1 MSESYVLL
9 AHYVIKL
16 MISLSSVSL
25 VGSVFVVVIYFS
37 NKKKLVNFSFTLMLC
52 IGLSELMN
60 SLAHI
65 FSFNLLGQKD
75 NKPRNETLCKAQR
88 FILLATDLC
97 TMTFISLLS
106 YWIYQRLKF
115 NNYTLESNKKK
126 VITFSFI
133 IPVIISSIFCI
144 TQQNIKEQKDEV
156 YYSIY
161 SPQCWLERKNQV
173 LPSIYYLIYS
183 LVNIYLIFI
192 IFQFRRFIK
201 KEIENGTSDKA
212 ELLQSWEKMYKYSFI
227 NVMNWTI
234 AFFQRVF
241 VMRIG
246 DLLEL
251 KNSLRI
257 AAFLMVAYVIFMS
270 LRGFFFFLIFLDS
283 TKVKD
288 LIDNL
293 YAQIKAIV
301 GLPEETRTTLS
312 QNELP
317 QDEEDDEK
325 EKEKSRTSTEY
336 VSMDK

>member
-1 MSESYVLL
+1 MSESYVLQ
-9 AHYVIKL
+9 ADYVIKL

-25 VGSVFVVVIYFS
+25 ISSVFVVVIYFS

-65 FSFNLLGQKD
+65 FSFNLLGQEGND
-75 NKPRNETLCKAQR
+75 PRNKDLCKAQR

-144 TQQNIKEQKDEV
+144 IYQDEKKGAV
-156 YYSIY
+156 SYSIY
-161 SPQCWLERKNQV
+161 SPQCWLGRENQV
-173 LPSIYYLIYS
+173 LSSIYYLIYS

-201 KEIENGTSDKA
+201 KEIENETSDKA
-212 ELLQSWEKMYKYSFI
+212 ELLLSWEKMYKYSFI

-234 AFFQRVF
+234 VFFQRVF
-241 VMRIG
+241 EMRIG
-246 DLLEL
+246 HLLEP

-257 AAFLMVAYVIFMS
+257 AAFLMVTYVIFMS

-312 QNELP
+312 KNELP
-317 QDEEDDEK
+317 QDEEEDDK
-325 EKEKSRTSTEY
+325 NEKSRTSTEY
-336 VSMDK
+336 VSLDK